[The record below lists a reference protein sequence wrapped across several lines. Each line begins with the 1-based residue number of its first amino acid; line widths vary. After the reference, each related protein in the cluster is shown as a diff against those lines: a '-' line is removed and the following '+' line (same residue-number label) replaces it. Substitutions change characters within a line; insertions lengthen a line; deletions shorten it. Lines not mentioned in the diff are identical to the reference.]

1 MPANSHRSVKNNM
14 PASHSYITPEQLCV
28 GLYVQLELSWWEHDF
43 AFSSFKIK
51 DEAQI
56 RALRALKLKQL
67 RYDPA
72 RSDCPP
78 LSLDEAPPPPLIEEP
93 QLDPEDQARQARAQK
108 LRQLRTRLAEV
119 DRRFIEASQRIKALN
134 QTLRSRP
141 EDAMQQAGA
150 IVGEMVE
157 TLLGASGVVLHGI
170 TGKAAEDS
178 YYHALNVT
186 ALSLLLGRQLG
197 LDSEACHSLGLG
209 ALLHDIGKLEVPSKV
224 LLKPEPLTRP
234 EQQLLQ
240 MHTDFG
246 LRMGQKLML
255 DDEVLR
261 IIHEH
266 HEYCDGSGYPRGLRE
281 AAIGR
286 LSRLVVITNHF
297 DGLCNPL
304 DPRQALSPHEAL
316 ALMFKQQRER
326 FDEVALKAFVRVMG
340 VYPPGSLVQLEDE
353 RYALVLGVNPTQA
366 LKPTLILYDAEV
378 AKEEALIVDLTQE
391 PTLTIARSLRPSQL
405 PLEVLEYLS
414 PRRNLSYH
422 IEPNHKR
429 S

>member
-1 MPANSHRSVKNNM
+1 MS
-14 PASHSYITPEQLCV
+14 ASPVYISPEQLCI

-43 AFSSFKIK
+43 AFSNFKIK

-56 RALRALKLKQL
+56 RALRALNLERL

-72 RSDCPP
+72 RSDCAP
-78 LSLDEAPPPPLIEEP
+78 LEPADSPGEAAVEAPPVDP
-93 QLDPEDQARQARAQK
+93 QHQARQERAQK
-108 LRQLRTRLAEV
+108 LRHLRSRLAEV
-119 DRRFIEASQRIKALN
+119 DRRFSEASQRIKTLN

-141 EDAMQQAGA
+141 EDAVQQAGA
-150 IVGEMVE
+150 IVSEMVE
-157 TLLGASGVVLHGI
+157 TLLGAPGVVLHGI

-178 YYHALNVT
+178 YFHALNVT
-186 ALSLLLGRQLG
+186 VLALLLGRQLG

-266 HEYCDGSGYPRGLRE
+266 HEHCDGSGYPRGLRE
-281 AAIGR
+281 AGIGR
-286 LSRLVVITNHF
+286 LSRLVAITNHF

-316 ALMFKQQRER
+316 VQMFKQQREH

-340 VYPPGSLVQLEDE
+340 IYPPGSLVQLEDE
-353 RYALVLGVNPTQA
+353 RYALVLGMNPTQA
-366 LKPTLILYDAEV
+366 LRPTLILYDASV
-378 AKEEALIVDLTQE
+378 AKHEALIVDLAE
-391 PTLTIARSLRPSQL
+391 DSDLAIARSLRPSQL

-422 IEPNHKR
+422 IEPNHER
-429 S
+429 G

>member
-1 MPANSHRSVKNNM
+1 MSASPA
-14 PASHSYITPEQLCV
+14 YISPEQLCI

-43 AFSSFKIK
+43 AFSNFKIK

-56 RALRALKLKQL
+56 RALRALNLERL

-72 RSDCPP
+72 RSDCAP
-78 LSLDEAPPPPLIEEP
+78 LEPADSPGEAAVEAPPVDP
-93 QLDPEDQARQARAQK
+93 QHQARQERAQK
-108 LRQLRTRLAEV
+108 LRHLRSRLAEV
-119 DRRFIEASQRIKALN
+119 DRRFSEASQRIKTLN

-141 EDAMQQAGA
+141 EDAVQQAGA
-150 IVGEMVE
+150 IVSEMVE
-157 TLLGASGVVLHGI
+157 TLLGAPGVVLHGI

-178 YYHALNVT
+178 YFHALNVT
-186 ALSLLLGRQLG
+186 VLALLLGRQLG

-246 LRMGQKLML
+246 LRMGQRLML

-266 HEYCDGSGYPRGLRE
+266 HEHCDGSGYPRGLRE
-281 AAIGR
+281 AGIGR
-286 LSRLVVITNHF
+286 LSRLVAITNHF

-316 ALMFKQQRER
+316 VQMFKQQREH

-340 VYPPGSLVQLEDE
+340 IYPPGSLVQLEDE
-353 RYALVLGVNPTQA
+353 RYALVLGMNPTQA
-366 LKPTLILYDAEV
+366 LRPTLILYDASV
-378 AKEEALIVDLTQE
+378 AKHEALIVDLAE
-391 PTLTIARSLRPSQL
+391 DSDLAIARSLRPSQL

-422 IEPNHKR
+422 IEPNHER
-429 S
+429 G

>member
-1 MPANSHRSVKNNM
+1 MSASPA
-14 PASHSYITPEQLCV
+14 YISPEQLCI

-43 AFSSFKIK
+43 AFSNFKIK

-56 RALRALKLKQL
+56 RALRALNLERL

-72 RSDCPP
+72 RSDCAP
-78 LSLDEAPPPPLIEEP
+78 LEPADSPSEAAVEAPPVDP
-93 QLDPEDQARQARAQK
+93 QHQARQERAQK
-108 LRQLRTRLAEV
+108 LRHLRSRLAEV
-119 DRRFIEASQRIKALN
+119 DRRFSEASQRIKTLN

-141 EDAMQQAGA
+141 EDAVQQAGA
-150 IVGEMVE
+150 IVSEMVE
-157 TLLGASGVVLHGI
+157 TLLGAPGVVLHGI

-178 YYHALNVT
+178 YFHALNVT
-186 ALSLLLGRQLG
+186 VLALLLGRQLG

-266 HEYCDGSGYPRGLRE
+266 HEHCDGSGYPRGLRE
-281 AAIGR
+281 AGIGR
-286 LSRLVVITNHF
+286 LSRLVAITNHF

-316 ALMFKQQRER
+316 VQMFKQQREH

-340 VYPPGSLVQLEDE
+340 IYPPGSLVQLEDE
-353 RYALVLGVNPTQA
+353 RYALVLGMNPTQA
-366 LKPTLILYDAEV
+366 LRPTLILYDASV
-378 AKEEALIVDLTQE
+378 AKHEALIVDLAE
-391 PTLTIARSLRPSQL
+391 DSDLAIARSLRPSQL

-422 IEPNHKR
+422 IEPNHAR
-429 S
+429 G

>member
-1 MPANSHRSVKNNM
+1 MSASPA
-14 PASHSYITPEQLCV
+14 YISPEQLCI

-43 AFSSFKIK
+43 AFSNFKIK

-56 RALRALKLKQL
+56 RALRALNLERL

-72 RSDCPP
+72 RSDCAP
-78 LSLDEAPPPPLIEEP
+78 LEPADSPGEAAVEAPPVDP
-93 QLDPEDQARQARAQK
+93 QHQARQERAQK
-108 LRQLRTRLAEV
+108 LRHLRSRLAEV
-119 DRRFIEASQRIKALN
+119 DRRFSEASQRIKTLN

-141 EDAMQQAGA
+141 EDAVQQAGA
-150 IVGEMVE
+150 IVSEMVE
-157 TLLGASGVVLHGI
+157 TLLGAPGVVLHGI

-178 YYHALNVT
+178 YFHALNVT
-186 ALSLLLGRQLG
+186 VLALLLGRQLG

-266 HEYCDGSGYPRGLRE
+266 HEHCDGSGYPRGLRE
-281 AAIGR
+281 AGIGR
-286 LSRLVVITNHF
+286 LSRLVAITNHF

-316 ALMFKQQRER
+316 VQMFKQQREH

-340 VYPPGSLVQLEDE
+340 IYPPGSLVQLEDE
-353 RYALVLGVNPTQA
+353 RYALVLGMNPTQA
-366 LKPTLILYDAEV
+366 LRPTLILYDASV
-378 AKEEALIVDLTQE
+378 AKHEALIVDLAE
-391 PTLTIARSLRPSQL
+391 DSDLAIARSLRPSQL

-422 IEPNHKR
+422 IEPNHER
-429 S
+429 G